1 MCQCLVHVAIRSH
14 TVGLAQRA
22 VILAIEEHVLGLGEV
37 CRAEQV
43 AERGD
48 DGISAT
54 VDYHVASGLC
64 KLEELLCALVVV
76 VIIFLPAALVESV
89 TANESGCHVAV
100 DVALAIAL
108 ADVVKGKIEV
118 FIDLVHDLVA
128 RCAVFVDLVA
138 VEVGEL
144 VLIIR
149 HIAKDVDQAS
159 ILDAVEQTGEAH
171 PVVVSLIAERAFHTV
186 FQTVAHDVDLAD
198 EGEVPCR
205 TLIFALIVARG
216 GRDGTLREGHLTCE
230 VGL

>member
-1 MCQCLVHVAIRSH
+1 M
-14 TVGLAQRA
+14 
-22 VILAIEEHVLGLGEV
+22 
-37 CRAEQV
+37 
-43 AERGD
+43 
-48 DGISAT
+48 
-54 VDYHVASGLC
+54 
-64 KLEELLCALVVV
+64 
-76 VIIFLPAALVESV
+76 
-89 TANESGCHVAV
+89 
-100 DVALAIAL
+100 
-108 ADVVKGKIEV
+108 
-118 FIDLVHDLVA
+118 
-128 RCAVFVDLVA
+128 
-138 VEVGEL
+138 
-144 VLIIR
+144 LIIR